1 MLSKRTRRTATRTLT
16 TAADGRFSARVR
28 ISETSRLSAS
38 AGGLNSQTERVTVKP
53 RVRIKLRRLRDGDV
67 RIRGTVEPRLP
78 GRVLLLHRDATTP
91 RATKRPSQGRFS
103 FRFERLRKGR
113 WQVVFVPSRGRALRA
128 TSNTG
133 VVR

>member
-1 MLSKRTRRTATRTLT
+1 M
-16 TAADGRFSARVR
+16 
-28 ISETSRLSAS
+28 
-38 AGGLNSQTERVTVKP
+38 
-53 RVRIKLRRLRDGDV
+53 RDGDV
-67 RIRGTVEPRLP
+67 RVTGTVQPRLP
-78 GRVLLLHRDATTP
+78 GRVLLLHRDAVSP
-91 RATKRPSQGRFS
+91 RATRRPSNGRFT